1 MAYKSTPD
9 GKGWLVFYLKPY
21 KKINGIKEEEKAF
34 LYGPDLP
41 SWVPGLI
48 AAGRVKTAE
57 GEINSP
63 GAAYHRLVKGKY
75 QGQTVKGKENVEQL
89 REMMS

>member
-1 MAYKSTPD
+1 MAYKSIGTESY
-9 GKGWLVFYLKPY
+9 LVFFLKPVV
-21 KKINGIKEEEKAF
+21 KINGVKEEPKAL
-34 LYGPDLP
+34 LYGPNLP

-48 AAGRVKTAE
+48 AAGRVKTSE

-75 QGQTVKGKENVEQL
+75 QGQTITGKDKVKQL
-89 REMMS
+89 REMMK